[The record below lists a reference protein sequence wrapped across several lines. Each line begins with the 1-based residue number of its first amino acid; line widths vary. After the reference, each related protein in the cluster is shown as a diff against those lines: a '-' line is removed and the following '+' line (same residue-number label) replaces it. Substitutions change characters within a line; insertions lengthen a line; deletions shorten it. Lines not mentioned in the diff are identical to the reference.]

1 MSYPTDSPELDA
13 KIEAAIKEIDNKYQ
27 RFPEDHPSH
36 PRNNALLIAVRRS
49 DFEATRTAIAN
60 GAKVRKLFGILEAA
74 ITGDPQDMRVLT
86 FLLQKGA
93 RDIPKGGVLTKAAVK
108 GRVYVLHYL
117 LRRGFSP
124 ALGLEEGEAERYG
137 VQGIEGIEGLANTLV
152 AATLARQTDTVKM
165 LLDFAKIRGKV
176 VYPYEVWEKAV
187 MIAAQNDDEKTEKAL
202 LEAEEKIYGTQIY
215 LRAKEFVNSTAIPG
229 HRTMRAPKSILKK
242 GSDSANINANAAAAL
257 SILKKSSDS
266 ANINTDTAATIN
278 DHQDGDDH
286 VDDVK
291 EEEYQKRRRKLRIAL
306 RQTLLKRNENRA
318 KWVVVT
324 PDEAEGEERD
334 YVVIDNDDSKDDFV
348 LV

>member
-1 MSYPTDSPELDA
+1 MSYTTDSPELDA
-13 KIEAAIKEIDNKYQ
+13 KIEAAIKNIDNKYQ
-27 RFPEDHPSH
+27 RLPEDHPSH
-36 PRNNALLIAVRRS
+36 PRNHALLIAVRRS

-60 GAKVRKLFGILEAA
+60 GAKIRKLSGILEAA

-86 FLLQKGA
+86 LLLQKGA

-124 ALGLEEGEAERYG
+124 ALGLAEDEAERYG
-137 VQGIEGIEGLANTLV
+137 VQGVEGIEGLANTLV
-152 AATLARQTDTVKM
+152 AATLARQTDAVKT
-165 LLDFAKIRGKV
+165 LLDFAKVRGKV

-187 MIAAQNDDEKTEKAL
+187 MIAAENNDEKTEKAL

-215 LRAKEFVNSTAIPG
+215 LRAKEFVQSTATPG
-229 HRTMRAPKSILKK
+229 HRNMPAPKSILKK
-242 GSDSANINANAAAAL
+242 SLDSANINSDAAATL
-257 SILKKSSDS
+257 SISKSCNS
-266 ANINTDTAATIN
+266 ANINADTAATIN

-286 VDDVK
+286 VDDDK

-306 RQTLLKRNENRA
+306 RQSLLKRNEDRA

-324 PDEAEGEERD
+324 PDETEDEECD
-334 YVVIDNDDSKDDFV
+334 YVVINDDSKDDFV